1 MIKVAFGSIW
11 DNRVLTAT
19 LFAWLVSQGIKI
31 IFGVIEE
38 KRFDFKWILS
48 PGGLPSTH
56 AAGVAALATA
66 CGFNFGFDSGEF
78 AIACIFALIT
88 MFDAQGVRRAAG
100 QQAQILNKMMEDV
113 YFKRKIQEARLREL
127 LGHTPFEVFLGAF
140 IGILVAMIV
149 VL

>member
-1 MIKVAFGSIW
+1 MTLNFGSVW
-11 DNRVLTAT
+11 ENKVLIAT
-19 LFAWLVSQGIKI
+19 FLAWLLNQGIKI
-31 IFGVIEE
+31 LSGVITE
-38 KRFDFKWILS
+38 KKFNFRWILS

-66 CGFNFGFDSGEF
+66 AGLTTGFNSGVF
-78 AIACIFALIT
+78 AIACIFALVT

-100 QQAQILNKMMEDV
+100 KQAEILNRIMEDV
-113 YFKRKIQEARLREL
+113 YFKRKIQDERLREL

-140 IGILVAMIV
+140 IGILVAIIV